1 MWLLLTRRFRRL
13 ALVLLL
19 LPLVAA
25 VLSRLGRYL
34 EHRAG
39 GPTRTSQGMLAL
51 SRFVR
56 RRSARNDTDQ
66 S

>member
-1 MWLLLTRRFRRL
+1 
-13 ALVLLL
+13 LVLLL

-25 VLSRLGRYL
+25 VLSRLGSYL